1 MSTINYDLS
10 RIKALA
16 FDVDG
21 VLSSTTVPLHPSGE
35 PMRTVNIK
43 DGYAIQLAVK
53 KGLHIAI
60 ITGGRTEA
68 VRIRFAAL
76 GVKDL
81 YMGSAVKIHDY
92 RNFRDKYGLSDDE
105 ILYMG
110 DDVPDIEATR
120 GSAGCLVVPKML
132 FRKLKSVA
140 KYISYAD
147 GGRGCGRDVVEQVLK
162 AHGKWMAEDA
172 FGW

>member
-53 KGLHIAI
+53 KGIRIAI
-60 ITGGRTEA
+60 ITGGRT
-68 VRIRFAAL
+68 
-76 GVKDL
+76 
-81 YMGSAVKIHDY
+81 DY
-92 RNFRDKYGLSDDE
+92 RAFRDKYGLADDE

-110 DDVPDIEATR
+110 DDVPDIAVMRECGLPCCPKDA
-120 GSAGCLVVPKML
+120 VPEVKA
-132 FRKLKSVA
+132 VA
-140 KYISYAD
+140 KYISYAE
-147 GGRGCGRDVVEQVLK
+147 GGHGCGRDVVEQVLK
-162 AHGKWMAEDA
+162 AHGIWLTDDA

>member
-53 KGLHIAI
+53 KGIRIAI
-60 ITGGRTEA
+60 ITGGRT
-68 VRIRFAAL
+68 
-76 GVKDL
+76 DL

-92 RNFRDKYGLSDDE
+92 RAFRDKYGLADDE

-110 DDVPDIEATR
+110 DDVPDIAVMRECGLPCCPKDA
-120 GSAGCLVVPKML
+120 VPEVKA
-132 FRKLKSVA
+132 VA
-140 KYISYAD
+140 KYISYAE
-147 GGRGCGRDVVEQVLK
+147 GGHGCGRDVVEQVLK
-162 AHGKWMAEDA
+162 AHGIWLTDDA

>member
-53 KGLHIAI
+53 KGIRIAI
-60 ITGGRTEA
+60 ITGGRDG
-68 VRIRFAAL
+68 L
-76 GVKDL
+76 
-81 YMGSAVKIHDY
+81 IHGFCGENT
-92 RNFRDKYGLSDDE
+92 RLSCF
-105 ILYMG
+105 
-110 DDVPDIEATR
+110 P
-120 GSAGCLVVPKML
+120 
-132 FRKLKSVA
+132 
-140 KYISYAD
+140 
-147 GGRGCGRDVVEQVLK
+147 
-162 AHGKWMAEDA
+162 
-172 FGW
+172 